1 MRFGF
6 LLLLFSTSAMAQYK
20 GPAVD
25 TCLAYAKQEA
35 VRDGTRA
42 KDIIFERDQELVIER
57 YTRKLGSQ
65 FVSSVLKGNGAVVL
79 DGAPSAELSFICLLA
94 SDKQAL
100 FFDWL
105 PRAHPS
111 ALAQCT
117 RDDELRGKP
126 RPCLELMQ
134 RIVENDLTQAYA
146 EQFQTARDR
155 DGKSGNEAAIGAFRK
170 ANEEWLQYR
179 DAECARRREHAPKG
193 ISPEDHQLACVID
206 LTRRRAVDLR

>member
-25 TCLAYAKQEA
+25 TCLTYAKQEA

-117 RDDELRGKP
+117 RDNELRGKP

-179 DAECARRREHAPKG
+179 DAECARRREHAPTG

>member
-1 MRFGF
+1 MKKIIVAAM
-6 LLLLFSTSAMAQYK
+6 LLAPCVGVAQYK

-79 DGAPSAELSFICLLA
+79 EGAPSAELSFICLLA
-94 SDKQAL
+94 NDKQAV

-105 PRAHPS
+105 PRAHSS
-111 ALAQCT
+111 AIAQCT
-117 RDDELRGKP
+117 RDDGLRSNP

-134 RIVENDLTQAYA
+134 RVVANDLEQAYA
-146 EQFQTARDR
+146 
-155 DGKSGNEAAIGAFRK
+155 
-170 ANEEWLQYR
+170 
-179 DAECARRREHAPKG
+179 
-193 ISPEDHQLACVID
+193 
-206 LTRRRAVDLR
+206 